1 MNSNAA
7 KYQLHNDPKSC
18 SKRSSL
24 EGNWA
29 TPGSVLGSAGDAMGR
44 LGSALG
50 RLGGA
55 MSVFW
60 GVLESSWGR
69 LSAVMGAP
77 CVGILWGVFE
87 GPGMFRHHFG
97 ASATRF
103 TYLAGVLHLD
113 GVL

>member
-24 EGNWA
+24 EGKRA

-55 MSVFW
+55 MGVFW
-60 GVLESSWGR
+60 GVLESYWGR

-77 CVGILWGVFE
+77 CVGIWGVFE
-87 GPGMFRHHFG
+87 GPGMFRHHYG